1 MSKYENSF
9 FPYSLHSTANLS
21 EWRLKDTNVTLLSL
35 HVYSLR
41 QLLLKEKA
49 YFQNYM
55 TNIVKID
62 KTCEELWRNRNFSFF
77 KFLLRSTCSTWFL
90 SRITYFMIRNKKYTQ
105 ICILIEFPRKTFS
118 KIFNRRKFLRR
129 SCKIT
134 RKFLKI
140 FLGNFRKAFTLEK
153 LSQKW
158 D

>member
-9 FPYSLHSTANLS
+9 FPYSLHSSVNLS

-35 HVYSLR
+35 PVCSLR

-49 YFQNYM
+49 CFQNYM

-62 KTCEELWRNRNFSFF
+62 KTCEDLWCNRNFSFF
-77 KFLLRSTCSTWFL
+77 NFLLRSTCSTWFL

-105 ICILIEFPRKTFS
+105 ICILIEFQRKTFS

-129 SCKIT
+129 SCKTT

-140 FLGNFRKAFTLEK
+140 FLNNFRKAFTLER